1 MMENKDYLYYM
12 IQRGHENKRIFLHLY
27 PSETDMEFAN
37 EYGFVNNDFAFSENE
52 LKLPIWEPKKV
63 SRISLDKEYSIFRIA
78 TGQFDE
84 FGREWETDFELSD
97 YINMPEKIIPDSLTD
112 SNWTNGIKNDGTVI
126 LMKAENELVFHLL
139 EGKSLKAESGKVVY
153 VKQVVQ
159 QGEWM
164 HIILNEPLDVSDGYP
179 HAFQVL
185 TGR

>member
-1 MMENKDYLYYM
+1 
-12 IQRGHENKRIFLHLY
+12 
-27 PSETDMEFAN
+27 
-37 EYGFVNNDFAFSENE
+37 
-52 LKLPIWEPKKV
+52 
-63 SRISLDKEYSIFRIA
+63 
-78 TGQFDE
+78 
-84 FGREWETDFELSD
+84 
-97 YINMPEKIIPDSLTD
+97 MPEKIIPDSLTD